1 MTKLAD
7 VGHLGVKEIRVMVRG
22 VRNVLKITADV
33 GLLGVKEI
41 HVMVRGVRNVIN
53 KKIIVNTIP
62 KDFSDGVSVLM

>member
-7 VGHLGVKEIRVMVRG
+7 VGLLGVKEINVMVRD

-33 GLLGVKEI
+33 GHLGVKEI

-53 KKIIVNTIP
+53 KKKIVYNI
-62 KDFSDGVSVLM
+62 K